1 MTQTEDEDEDEGR
14 DGQYEGRRNR
24 DNGGDLFV

>member
-1 MTQTEDEDEDEGR
+1 MTQTEDEDEGR